1 MSAWYRAVAPFLRF
15 IDPES
20 AHRLAIRALRAGLVP
35 RPTLPDETI
44 LRQEL
49 WGLRFDNP
57 VGLAAGFDKHAE
69 VPDALLD
76 LGFGFVEIGGV
87 TPRPQPGN
95 PRPRLFRL
103 NEDQAVINRMGFN
116 SEGLEVVRA
125 RLAAR
130 KRRGLV
136 GVNLGKNKEQTDA
149 AADYVEGAVAFAP
162 HADFLVINV
171 SSPNTPGLRAL
182 QSKETLADLI
192 GKVRAALAGLTAAP
206 PLLLKVAPDLTE
218 EDRRDIAAVA
228 LESGLQGLIVS
239 NTTLARPASLRSPHR
254 QETGGLSGRPLF
266 EASTALLAEF
276 YRLTQGR
283 IPLVGVGG
291 IASGRDAYRKVR
303 AGASLV
309 QLYSALVFHGPGL
322 VGDIRRDLAACL
334 RADGFRTLAEAV
346 GADHR

>member
-1 MSAWYRAVAPFLRF
+1 MGTRVSGWYRAVAPLLRF

-35 RPTLPDETI
+35 RSHLADETI
-44 LRQEL
+44 LQQEI
-49 WGLRFDNP
+49 WGLRFTNP

-76 LGFGFVEIGGV
+76 QGFGFVEIGGV

-103 NEDQAVINRMGFN
+103 TEDEAVINRMGFN
-116 SEGLEVVRA
+116 SDGLDVVRA

-130 KRRGLV
+130 TRRGLV
-136 GVNLGKNKEQTDA
+136 GVNLGKNKEQADA
-149 AADYVEGAVAFAP
+149 AADYVAGAVAFAP

-182 QSKETLADLI
+182 QSRETLAELI
-192 GKVRAALAGLTAAP
+192 GKVRAALAGLPASP

-228 LESGLQGLIVS
+228 LESGLLNLKPKRSISPNAGKS
-239 NTTLARPASLRSPHR
+239 ASPPRYP
-254 QETGGLSGRPLF
+254 
-266 EASTALLAEF
+266 
-276 YRLTQGR
+276 
-283 IPLVGVGG
+283 
-291 IASGRDAYRKVR
+291 
-303 AGASLV
+303 
-309 QLYSALVFHGPGL
+309 
-322 VGDIRRDLAACL
+322 
-334 RADGFRTLAEAV
+334 
-346 GADHR
+346 